1 MLSDVVKRSTQF
13 PSNSKVLIFGGGF
26 SGQHLAKVIRRLGAD
41 VLCSR
46 RDISKDGADFV
57 FDSTTKRLPPDSV
70 LENVTH
76 VISCIPPSNDGKDP
90 VLHHFSEKLKSMPL
104 KWVGYLSTTGVYGDY
119 KGDWVTEKSIT
130 YPRQKR
136 SIRRLAC
143 EQQWQ
148 SLDLPLQ
155 ILRLP
160 GIYGP
165 GRSTLDIVSKQ
176 SSKMV
181 NKKGQV
187 FSRIHIDDIAC
198 ATIHLINLF
207 RKGITPEI
215 INIADDL
222 PATNVEVMTY
232 AAKILNIPLPPIE
245 SFENAS
251 KKMSPMALSFW
262 EENRKVSN
270 AILCKSLGYQLI
282 HPTYKSGLDDCVKYL
297 KKSTT

>member
-76 VISCIPPSNDGKDP
+76 VISCIPPSKNGGDP
-90 VLHHFSEKLKSMPL
+90 VLNNFSQKLKNMSL

-119 KGDWVTEKSIT
+119 KGDWVTEKNLT
-130 YPRQKR
+130 NPKQER

-143 EQQWQ
+143 EKQWQ
-148 SLDLPLQ
+148 SMGLPLQ

-165 GRSTLDIVSKQ
+165 GRSTLDLIQKKE
-176 SSKMV
+176 SKMIT
-181 NKKGQV
+181 KKGQV

-198 ATIHLINLF
+198 ATIHLIHLF
-207 RKGITPEI
+207 AKGINPEI
-215 INIADDL
+215 INIADNL

-232 AAKILNIPLPPIE
+232 AANILKMPLPKVD

-251 KKMSPMALSFW
+251 RNMSPMALSFW

-270 AILCKSLGYQLI
+270 TILCQTLGYDLI
-282 HPTYKSGLDDCVKYL
+282 HPTYKSGLKDCLKYH
-297 KKSTT
+297 K